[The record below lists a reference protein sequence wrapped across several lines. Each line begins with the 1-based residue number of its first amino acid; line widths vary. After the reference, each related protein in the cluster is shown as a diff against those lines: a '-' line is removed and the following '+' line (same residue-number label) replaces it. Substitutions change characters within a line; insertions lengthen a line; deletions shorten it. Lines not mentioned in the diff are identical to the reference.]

1 LKNEILNSTND
12 QPNVNEFLQK
22 IPGKGKGKE
31 MSKKE
36 MSKFE
41 NKTEKEGA

>member
-12 QPNVNEFLQK
+12 QPNFNEFLQK

-31 MSKKE
+31 MSK
-36 MSKFE
+36 FE